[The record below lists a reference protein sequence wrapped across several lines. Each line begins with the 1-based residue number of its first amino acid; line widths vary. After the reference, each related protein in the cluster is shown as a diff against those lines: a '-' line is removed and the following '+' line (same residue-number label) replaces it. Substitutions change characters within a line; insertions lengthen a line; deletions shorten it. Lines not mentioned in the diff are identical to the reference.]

1 MTSPSAPPPQP
12 PPHSSSPFTP
22 AFSPPPPPP
31 SSHMPSTSSSAP
43 PSPSTSSFSWNSL
56 LRFLAFSPTPKP
68 LNLSLF
74 LFMLLHSSPPPDS
87 RSFSF
92 ILKAYAHLFSF
103 RLGSQNHSYIL
114 KLGFSSDTFIAN
126 SLMHFYITF
135 GLLQLAR
142 MLFDDMPNRTQVSWN
157 VMIDGYSI
165 TGDYNTTLYV
175 LREMQL
181 QFFMPDVYTVQSLLS
196 ASGGLGALSIG
207 IWAHAFLIKRLDSRA
222 RIDIMVNNSLV
233 DLYARCGSL
242 SMARQVFEG
251 MPERDVASWNTM
263 ILRLAS
269 HGRIKECF
277 FAFNVMVK
285 EDNLRPN
292 SITLVALL
300 SACNHGGLVKE
311 GLQYFHLFTDQFGI
325 EARLEHFG
333 CLVNLLA
340 RAGLVDEAID
350 CVQRMPCKP
359 DAVIWRS
366 LLDAC
371 WKRRTQVEISESV
384 AFKALESDAEEGD
397 SGVYVLLSKVYASA
411 NRWNEVGL
419 VRKLMAEEGI
429 KKEPGCSS
437 LEINGIVHEFV
448 AGDTSHPK
456 SEEIYKKLEEVEKR
470 ISVVGYEIDPMEAPL
485 IAGRD
490 EVKRDCLRLH
500 SERLAMAFGLMNMSF
515 GTPMRIL
522 KNLRVC
528 GDCHNVTKL
537 ISVVY
542 DVEIILRD
550 RLRFHYFKDG
560 SCSCMDYW

>member
-1 MTSPSAPPPQP
+1 
-12 PPHSSSPFTP
+12 
-22 AFSPPPPPP
+22 
-31 SSHMPSTSSSAP
+31 
-43 PSPSTSSFSWNSL
+43 
-56 LRFLAFSPTPKP
+56 
-68 LNLSLF
+68 
-74 LFMLLHSSPPPDS
+74 
-87 RSFSF
+87 
-92 ILKAYAHLFSF
+92 
-103 RLGSQNHSYIL
+103 
-114 KLGFSSDTFIAN
+114 
-126 SLMHFYITF
+126 
-135 GLLQLAR
+135 
-142 MLFDDMPNRTQVSWN
+142 
-157 VMIDGYSI
+157 
-165 TGDYNTTLYV
+165 
-175 LREMQL
+175 MQL
-181 QFFMPDVYTVQSLLS
+181 QFFIPDVYTVQSLLS

-207 IWAHAFLIKRLDSRA
+207 MWVHTLLIKRLDSNA
-222 RIDIMVNNSLV
+222 RTDIMVNNSLI
-233 DLYARCGSL
+233 DLYSRCGSL
-242 SMARQVFEG
+242 SMARQVFDQ

-263 ILRLAS
+263 ILGLAT

-277 FAFNVMVK
+277 LAFKIMMK

-292 SITLVALL
+292 SITFVALL

-311 GLQYFHLFTDQFGI
+311 GLKYFHLFTDKFGI
-325 EARLEHFG
+325 EPKLEHFG

-340 RAGLVDEAID
+340 RAGLVEEAID
-350 CVQRMPCKP
+350 CVQRMPWKP

-371 WKRRTQVEISESV
+371 WKRRTRVEISESV
-384 AFKALESDAEEGD
+384 ALKVLESDEEGD

-411 NRWNEVGL
+411 NRWNEVGV
-419 VRKLMAEEGI
+419 VRRLMAEEGI

-437 LEINGIVHEFV
+437 LEMNGIVHEFV

-470 ISVVGYEIDPMEAPL
+470 ISLVGYEVDPMEAPL
-485 IAGRD
+485 VAGKDD

-500 SERLAMAFGLMNMSF
+500 SERLAMAFGLMNMSS
-515 GTPMRIL
+515 GTPIRIL

-528 GDCHNVTKL
+528 GDCHNVAKL